1 MDIIQSFYYSSN
13 KERQQ
18 ELEYSLFQN
27 LKKKFINNIHLFI
40 EEKDYE
46 IFCNS
51 NFGKNENY
59 NKIKLIQLNHQ
70 PTYPELFDYC
80 CNIDNT
86 ICCICNSDIEFEI
99 DNDKILSNLYN
110 EKEIYFISRHEYDMS
125 CPQIT
130 KYQGSHDAFIFHS
143 NTLKLNIENK
153 YMKFINYIQNTSG
166 IEALLTIFFIEQLN
180 YKIFNPCLQVKLIH
194 HHKSNIR
201 LWLSTTNHKLPVG
214 YSSSYPNIRQHGI
227 HCKYMI
233 YPCKL

>member
-18 ELEYSLFQN
+18 EIEYTLFQN
-27 LKKKFINNIHLFI
+27 LKKKFVNNIHLFI
-40 EEKDYE
+40 EKKDYE

-51 NFGKNENY
+51 NFGKNENR

-99 DNDKILSNLYN
+99 DNDKILSKLYN
-110 EKEIYFISRHEYDMS
+110 EKKIYFISRHEYDMS

-130 KYQGSHDAFIFHS
+130 NYQGSHDAFIFHS

-153 YMKFINYIQNTSG
+153 DMKFINYIQNTSG

-201 LWLSTTNHKLPVG
+201 VWNTNHKIHVG
-214 YSSSYPNIRQHGI
+214 YTSPNSNGSKGI
-227 HCKYMI
+227 HNKYMI
-233 YPCKL
+233 FPCKIVG